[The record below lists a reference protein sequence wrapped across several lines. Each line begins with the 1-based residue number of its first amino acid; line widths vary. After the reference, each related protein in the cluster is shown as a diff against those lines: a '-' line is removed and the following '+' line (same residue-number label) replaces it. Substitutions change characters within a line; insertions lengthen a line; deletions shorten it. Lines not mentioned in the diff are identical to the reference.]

1 MAEQNNRPEDRRD
14 NRDEQLRLEQERRRM
29 QAQRPGIG
37 SGWRTLWIWPVVI
50 VLILLVWF
58 GFWGWGAYGGWFW
71 SRRHEGGNNVVTTA
85 NNRVPN
91 PNNQPEAVNKQNL
104 QNGSAV
110 LNAANKQQYVGQSF
124 EIVRTPVLK
133 KVSNSVFWLGNK
145 NDPAPLLVVL
155 SNPPENGSNPPIS
168 VGEPVDVVGQVQKV
182 PPLHDAEQTWHL
194 SQNGAQQVEREGA
207 YVEASQA
214 MPR

>member
-1 MAEQNNRPEDRRD
+1 MPEQNRPDDRRD
-14 NRDEQLRLEQERRRM
+14 NRDEQLRLEQERSRM
-29 QAQRPGIG
+29 QARRPGIG

-71 SRRHEGGNNVVTTA
+71 SRRHEGANNVVTTA

-110 LNAANKQQYVGQSF
+110 LNAANKQQYIGQSF
-124 EIVRTPVLK
+124 EIVRTTVLK
-133 KVSNSVFWLGNK
+133 KVSDSVFWLGNK

-155 SNPPENGSNPPIS
+155 SNPPQNASNPPIS
-168 VGEPVDVVGQVQKV
+168 VGEPVDVVGQVQKA
-182 PPLHDAEQTWHL
+182 PTLHDAEQTWHL
-194 SQNGAQQVEREGA
+194 SSNGAQRVEHEGA
-207 YVEASQA
+207 YIEASQA
-214 MPR
+214 MAR